1 MGTLVAMTTTPTA
14 RLAYERARAGDW
26 SHKVLPLRRQAEVT
40 NGWLRE
46 RLATVLPEVM
56 RRERFDMWIVVAREY
71 NEDPVLMSLLPAPM
85 MSARRRTILVFHAP
99 GAAEGAETG
108 AFEAMAIANAG
119 IGLDGF
125 YRPMWDKSRTAQAA
139 EDQWQCLRRV
149 VDERR
154 PRRIGIDVAEHFAFG
169 DGLSHHEHEALRA
182 ALGEETWARTASAE
196 RVAVGW
202 LERRTRGEIDAAG
215 GINQIAHGLIGEAF
229 SSRVVH
235 PGVTKAT
242 DVAWW
247 LRQRT
252 VDLGLTCW
260 FQPTVSIQ
268 RHGVDLGDIGSS
280 PDEVIRPG
288 DLLHCD
294 FGLHYLG
301 LATDTQQNAYV
312 LRLGEEAPP
321 AGLAHALEVANRQ
334 QDLLAA
340 EMVAG
345 RSGNEILAAVRAAMA
360 GQGIEG
366 RMYTHPIGVHGHG
379 AGPIIGLYDQ
389 QDGVPGRGDLPLHDD
404 TLHSFEMFAEV
415 AVAEWGG
422 QRVKLASE
430 QIVAFTGG
438 RVHFLGGRQAEL
450 HLIH

>member
-1 MGTLVAMTTTPTA
+1 MTTPTA
-14 RLAYERARAGDW
+14 RLAYDRVHAGDW
-26 SHKVLPLRRQAEVT
+26 SAKVLPLRRQAEVT
-40 NGWLRE
+40 NGWLAE
-46 RLATVLPEVM
+46 RLRTVLPEVM
-56 RRERFDMWIVVAREY
+56 RREGFDLWVVVAREY

-99 GAAEGAETG
+99 EGG
-108 AFEAMAIANAG
+108 GFEAMAIANAG

-125 YRPMWDKSRTAQAA
+125 YRPMWAKTKTAQAV

-149 VDERR
+149 VAERD
-154 PRRIGIDVAEHFAFG
+154 PKRIGIDVAADFAFG

-182 ALGEETWARTASAE
+182 ALGEALWARTASAE
-196 RVAVGW
+196 RLAIGW
-202 LERRTRGEIDAAG
+202 LERRTAGELDAAG

-235 PGVTKAT
+235 PGVTTAL

-252 VDLGLTCW
+252 NELGLTCW
-260 FQPTVSIQ
+260 FQPTVSVQ
-268 RHGVDLGDIGSS
+268 RRGAQLGDIGAS
-280 PDEVIRPG
+280 PDAVIRPG

-321 AGLAHALEVANRQ
+321 AGLARALEVANRQ

-345 RSGNEILAAVRAAMA
+345 RTGNQVLAGVRAAMA
-360 GQGIEG
+360 AAGIEG
-366 RMYTHPIGVHGHG
+366 RMYTHPIGFHGHG
-379 AGPIIGLYDQ
+379 AGPVIGLYDQ
-389 QDGVPGRGDLPLHDD
+389 QEGVPGRGDVPLHDD
-404 TLHSFEMFAEV
+404 TLHSFEMFVEV
-415 AVAEWGG
+415 AVPEWDG
-422 QRVKLASE
+422 QKVKLATE

-438 RVHFLGGRQAEL
+438 RVHYLGGRQTEL

>member
-1 MGTLVAMTTTPTA
+1 MTTPTA
-14 RLAYERARAGDW
+14 RLAYERVHAGDW
-26 SHKVLPLRRQAEVT
+26 SAKVLPLRRQTEVT
-40 NGWLRE
+40 NGWLE
-46 RLATVLPEVM
+46 ARLRTVLPEVM
-56 RRERFDMWIVVAREY
+56 RREGFDLWIVVAREY

-85 MSARRRTILVFHAP
+85 MSARRRTMLVFHAP
-99 GAAEGAETG
+99 EDG

-119 IGLDGF
+119 IGLDG
-125 YRPMWDKSRTAQAA
+125 YYQPMWDKSRTAEAK

-149 VDERR
+149 VAERD
-154 PRRIGIDVAEHFAFG
+154 PRRIGIDVASDFAFG
-169 DGLSHHEHEALRA
+169 DGLTYTEHEALRSS
-182 ALGEETWARTASAE
+182 LGEDLWARTASAE
-196 RVAVGW
+196 RLAVGW
-202 LERRTRGEIDAAG
+202 LERRSGGEIDAAG
-215 GINQIAHGLIGEAF
+215 GINQISHGIIAEGF

-235 PGVTKAT
+235 PGVTTAV

-247 LRQRT
+247 MRQRAA
-252 VDLGLTCW
+252 DLGLRCW

-268 RHGVDLGDIGSS
+268 RRGVHLGDIGSS
-280 PDEVIRPG
+280 PEEIIRPG

-321 AGLAHALEVANRQ
+321 AGLAHALALANRQ

-345 RSGNEILAAVRAAMA
+345 RTGNEILAGVLAAMA
-360 GQGIEG
+360 AEGLEG
-366 RMYTHPIGVHGHG
+366 RMYTHPIGFHGHG
-379 AGPIIGLYDQ
+379 AGPVIGLYDQ
-389 QDGVPGRGDLPLHDD
+389 QGGVPGRGDLPLHDD
-404 TLHSFEMFAEV
+404 TLHSFEMYAEV
-415 AVAEWGG
+415 PVPEWDE

-430 QIVAFTGG
+430 QIVAFTK
-438 RVHFLGGRQAEL
+438 RRIHFLGGRQTEL

>member
-1 MGTLVAMTTTPTA
+1 MTTPTA
-14 RLAYERARAGDW
+14 RLAYERVHAGDW
-26 SHKVLPLRRQAEVT
+26 SAKVLPLRRQTEVT
-40 NGWLRE
+40 NGWLE
-46 RLATVLPEVM
+46 ARLRTVLPEVM
-56 RRERFDMWIVVAREY
+56 RREGFDLWIVVAREY

-85 MSARRRTILVFHAP
+85 MSARRRTMLVFHAP
-99 GAAEGAETG
+99 EDG

-119 IGLDGF
+119 IGLDG
-125 YRPMWDKSRTAQAA
+125 YYQPMWDKSRTAEAK

-149 VDERR
+149 VAERD
-154 PRRIGIDVAEHFAFG
+154 PRRIGIDVASDFAFG
-169 DGLSHHEHEALRA
+169 DGLTYTEHEALRSS
-182 ALGEETWARTASAE
+182 LGEDLWARTASAE
-196 RVAVGW
+196 RLAVGW
-202 LERRTRGEIDAAG
+202 LERRSGGEIDAAG
-215 GINQIAHGLIGEAF
+215 GINQISHGIIAEGF

-235 PGVTKAT
+235 PGVTTAV

-247 LRQRT
+247 MRQRAA
-252 VDLGLTCW
+252 DLGLRCW

-268 RHGVDLGDIGSS
+268 RRGVHLGDIGSS
-280 PDEVIRPG
+280 PEEIIRPG

-321 AGLAHALEVANRQ
+321 AGLAHALALANRQ

-345 RSGNEILAAVRAAMA
+345 RTGNEILAGVLAAMA
-360 GQGIEG
+360 AEGLEG
-366 RMYTHPIGVHGHG
+366 RMYTHPIGFHGHG
-379 AGPIIGLYDQ
+379 AGPVIGLYDQ
-389 QDGVPGRGDLPLHDD
+389 QGGVPGRGDLPLHDD
-404 TLHSFEMFAEV
+404 TLHSFEMYAEV
-415 AVAEWGG
+415 PVPEWDE

-438 RVHFLGGRQAEL
+438 RIHFLGGRQTEL